1 MNVLLLACL
10 CLLTRSVTTTD
21 GGPEVIKVE
30 QDSDVI
36 LPCSLS
42 NKQDITAAVF
52 DWKKVAQKGQRQKE
66 VFFYNAGVHYN
77 NGKDGQSEQFRGR
90 VSHFEDELKHG
101 NASIIITNTKM
112 ADSGHYTCA
121 FPRLQTPQTFYIE
134 LVVGAAPKPSVASL
148 KETKDWSLLQCEAH
162 GNPQPAVEWQDSDGN
177 KLPADEP
184 TFSVRGGSFYV
195 KLNITVTKTD
205 NYRCVVTQRTIN
217 HQIHAETS
225 VHISGAAQEPSVT
238 SLDETKDGMLLQ
250 CVVRGASP
258 DLRVEW
264 EDSDGN
270 KLPANEPTFSERG
283 GSHDVILQTT
293 VTQTGRY
300 RCVTTDQTNKRTW
313 AEIYVSVNVSSPGW
327 MIVAAVL
334 GSVLFVGVLVAV
346 FVYFKKSKLK
356 SISCIVFNR
365 LLISSSCVR
374 VL

>member
-10 CLLTRSVTTTD
+10 CLLTLSVTTTD
-21 GGPEVIKVE
+21 GGPAVIKVE

-52 DWKKVAQKGQRQKE
+52 DWKKVAQRGQRQKE

-90 VSHFEDELKHG
+90 VSHFGDQLKHG

-121 FPRLQTPQTFYIE
+121 FPLLQTPQTFYME
-134 LVVGAAPKPSVASL
+134 LVVGAAPKPSVTSL
-148 KETKDWSLLQCEAH
+148 DFTKDWSLLQCEAH

-177 KLPADEP
+177 TLPAEEP
-184 TFSVRGGSFYV
+184 TFSERGGSFYV
-195 KLNITVTKTD
+195 TLNITVTKTD
-205 NYRCVVTQRTIN
+205 RYRCVATQKTIN

-225 VHISGAAQEPSVT
+225 VYISGSRSEQDSGSFTGWIGIVVAVLVT
-238 SLDETKDGMLLQ
+238 LL
-250 CVVRGASP
+250 VVG
-258 DLRVEW
+258 
-264 EDSDGN
+264 
-270 KLPANEPTFSERG
+270 
-283 GSHDVILQTT
+283 VIL
-293 VTQTGRY
+293 
-300 RCVTTDQTNKRTW
+300 
-313 AEIYVSVNVSSPGW
+313 
-327 MIVAAVL
+327 AVL
-334 GSVLFVGVLVAV
+334 VRKGCITS
-346 FVYFKKSKLK
+346 KSKFQ
-356 SISCIVFNR
+356 STSRVVFNR